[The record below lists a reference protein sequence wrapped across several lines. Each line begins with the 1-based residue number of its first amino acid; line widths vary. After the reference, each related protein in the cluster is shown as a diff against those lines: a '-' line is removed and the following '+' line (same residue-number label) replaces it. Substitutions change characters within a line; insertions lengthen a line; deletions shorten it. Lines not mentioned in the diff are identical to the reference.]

1 MNEFL
6 CQSCGSYFPTDS
18 KDSFYGTNADGSICN
33 DYCKFCWVDG
43 AFGKP
48 DETMEE
54 MIDSSLPWRIKSE
67 KLPDGYPDAETA
79 KREMTK
85 FFTTLKRWSM

>member
-6 CQSCGSYFPTDS
+6 CQSCGSYFPVEGN
-18 KDSFYGTNADGSICN
+18 YGTNADGSTSE
-33 DYCKFCWVDG
+33 DYCKYCLVNG

-54 MIDSSLPWRIKSE
+54 MVNSSVPWRVKSE
-67 KLPDGYPDAETA
+67 TYPEGYPDAETA
-79 KREMTK
+79 KRELMK
-85 FFTTLKRWSM
+85 FFPTLKRWR